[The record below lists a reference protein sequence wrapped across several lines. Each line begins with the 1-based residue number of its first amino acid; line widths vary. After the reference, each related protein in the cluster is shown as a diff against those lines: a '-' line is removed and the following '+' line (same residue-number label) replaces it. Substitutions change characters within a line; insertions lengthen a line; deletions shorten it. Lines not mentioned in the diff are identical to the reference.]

1 MSAGAI
7 GRKLSAMPC
16 FLIHHRHEP
25 SECGVAFV
33 SFRGHQSPL
42 RHRATLASC
51 VSGGHAIWW
60 SVRAADEQ
68 AALGLLPYFV
78 ARRCTVTRVAEVQ
91 IP

>member
-25 SECGVAFV
+25 SECGVAFA

-60 SVRAADEQ
+60 SVRAADEH
-68 AALGLLPYFV
+68 AALDLLPYFV